1 MLKGMVILLPFT
13 SSFALLATGR
23 LVQYL
28 ALGAFVTAD
37 ASLIV
42 YLIGTALEFDSL
54 TCVGNLSPSMGA
66 RNQVEVGIGLS
77 YRPASVCSLAT

>member
-1 MLKGMVILLPFT
+1 MLQGMVILLPFT

-42 YLIGTALEFDSL
+42 YLIGTA
-54 TCVGNLSPSMGA
+54 
-66 RNQVEVGIGLS
+66 
-77 YRPASVCSLAT
+77 ASITDVAT

>member
-1 MLKGMVILLPFT
+1 MFVEYFYFIFMLQGMVILLPFT

-42 YLIGTALEFDSL
+42 FLIGIAASTLHLSL
-54 TCVGNLSPSMGA
+54 ISSP
-66 RNQVEVGIGLS
+66 
-77 YRPASVCSLAT
+77 

>member
-1 MLKGMVILLPFT
+1 MMFVEYFFVMLKGMVILLPFT

-42 YLIGTALEFDSL
+42 YLIGTA
-54 TCVGNLSPSMGA
+54 
-66 RNQVEVGIGLS
+66 
-77 YRPASVCSLAT
+77 ASITDVAT

>member
-1 MLKGMVILLPFT
+1 MVILLPFT

-42 YLIGTALEFDSL
+42 YLIGTAACLHYHSPPEFDSL
-54 TCVGNLSPSMGA
+54 TLLHYACA
-66 RNQVEVGIGLS
+66 GLQFRDGVPYWHGS
-77 YRPASVCSLAT
+77 